1 MELYFD
7 GAATTP
13 LLPEVEQALTNS
25 FSLYGNPSSLHA
37 KGVASDRAIQ
47 TARRAVL
54 AHLGAKSGRVIFTG
68 SGTEANN
75 LAIAGVLRRFR
86 ERGRHI
92 LTSAIEHPSVL
103 EAARG
108 WQREG
113 WEVTFISPRKDGG
126 LRTED
131 VLAAVRPDTVLVS
144 LMHVNNETGAILPV
158 IEIGQMLRER
168 PKTLFHVDGIQ
179 AFGKLE
185 TATAVRFA
193 DLYSISGHKVG
204 APKGVGA
211 LYLRDGL
218 ELEPLCYGGG
228 QEFGLRS
235 GTENVLG
242 IIALGRAAAVAAEQ
256 HTHNL
261 ALCSAL
267 ATSLIEGLEAIPGC
281 IVQRPESASPY
292 IVSASFPG
300 LRGEVLVH
308 AFEAQGLYVS
318 TGSACSTRRGHAS
331 RSHVLTAMG
340 RSEAEVTGTIRFSLG
355 WWLTPEM
362 VEQAL
367 SVVSEQVR
375 WLTGVTRRK
384 R

>member
-13 LLPEVEQALTNS
+13 LLPEVEQELTSS

-54 AHLGAKSGRVIFTG
+54 GNLGAKSGRVIFTG

-92 LTSAIEHPSVL
+92 VTSAIEHPSVL
-103 EAARG
+103 EAVRG

-113 WEVTFISPRKDGG
+113 WEVTFISPRQDGG
-126 LRTED
+126 VRAED
-131 VLAAVRPDTVLVS
+131 VLDAVRPDTVLVS

-158 IEIGQMLRER
+158 VEVGQVLRGI

-179 AFGKLE
+179 AFGKLD
-185 TATAVRFA
+185 TAAAVRFA
-193 DLYSISGHKVG
+193 DLYSLSGHKVG

-242 IIALGRAAAVAAEQ
+242 IIALGRAATVAAE
-256 HTHNL
+256 HRVHNL
-261 ALCSAL
+261 EVCSAL
-267 ATSLIEGLEAIPGC
+267 ATSLVEGLEAISGC
-281 IVQRPESASPY
+281 MVQRPETASPY
-292 IVSASFPG
+292 IVSAAFPG

-318 TGSACSTRRGHAS
+318 TGSACSTRRGHVS

-355 WWLTPEM
+355 WWSTPEM

-367 SVVSEQVR
+367 SVVSEQVH
-375 WLTGVTRRK
+375 WLMGVTRRG